1 MSIVIL
7 VLATILFF
15 IFTVLP
21 TIKYRFIYALLAF
34 AVMIGMTS
42 VIVLN
47 DSYEFGMKVETT
59 KTTRP
64 LVSSTTEQLDTLLY
78 QQLGTGSERV
88 YLYKTDVA
96 QKKPQAT
103 KTADTTVKYHY
114 TTKTP
119 TVTITEERYVYQ
131 NKWSKFFFSILH
143 NDKRLKHRTY
153 DFAIN
158 QNWYVLST
166 KQAQRLKQVFSQ
178 NKERIQQATTKL
190 VQERFAKRLQAEP
203 TMSTAKQAALLKELQ
218 QEVLQQTVADLIK
231 QTLK

>member
-21 TIKYRFIYALLAF
+21 TIKHRFIYAFLALL
-34 AVMIGMTS
+34 VMVLMTS

-47 DSYEFGMKVETT
+47 DSYAFGMKVEAT

-78 QQLGTGSERV
+78 QPLGTGSERV
-88 YLYKTDVA
+88 YLYKTNVA
-96 QKKPQAT
+96 QKKPQPT
-103 KTADTTVKYHY
+103 KTTDTSVKYHY

-131 NKWSKFFFSILH
+131 NKWSKFFFSILN

-153 DFAIN
+153 DFAIE
-158 QNWYVLST
+158 QNWLVLST
-166 KQAQRLKQVFSQ
+166 KQAKKLKQILKQ
-178 NKERIQQATTKL
+178 NESRIQQATAAL
-190 VQERFAKRLQAEP
+190 VQERLAQRLQADP
-203 TMSTAKQAALLKELQ
+203 TMSTAKQTALLKELQ
-218 QEVLQQTVADLIK
+218 QEALQQTVADLIK

>member
-21 TIKYRFIYALLAF
+21 TIKHRFIYALLAF

-78 QQLGTGSERV
+78 QQLGTG
-88 YLYKTDVA
+88 
-96 QKKPQAT
+96 
-103 KTADTTVKYHY
+103 
-114 TTKTP
+114 
-119 TVTITEERYVYQ
+119 
-131 NKWSKFFFSILH
+131 
-143 NDKRLKHRTY
+143 
-153 DFAIN
+153 
-158 QNWYVLST
+158 
-166 KQAQRLKQVFSQ
+166 
-178 NKERIQQATTKL
+178 
-190 VQERFAKRLQAEP
+190 
-203 TMSTAKQAALLKELQ
+203 
-218 QEVLQQTVADLIK
+218 
-231 QTLK
+231 